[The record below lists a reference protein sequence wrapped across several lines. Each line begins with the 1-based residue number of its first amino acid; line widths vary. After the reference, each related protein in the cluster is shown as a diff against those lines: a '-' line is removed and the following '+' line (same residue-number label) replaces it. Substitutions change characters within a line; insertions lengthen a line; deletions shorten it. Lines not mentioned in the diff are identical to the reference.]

1 MEKLDTIR
9 KIINDIHSGRDTQY
23 TKQQREDAMFYTY
36 GAIEALRAAMKTHM
50 KAVDH
55 YDHVNSGDPKEV
67 RDEAMKCLELEIRK
81 MPDAG
86 KLAEMERTQVGS
98 ISSRVQSYRDIQE
111 MLRSMPEEG
120 ESTGREPCPV
130 YEDKRDRKWDTTWG
144 YNIPTWDKNG
154 RLVIK

>member
-1 MEKLDTIR
+1 MCQF
-9 KIINDIHSGRDTQY
+9 HSALFAHYGHCYGRS
-23 TKQQREDAMFYTY
+23 EV
-36 GAIEALRAAMKTHM
+36 
-50 KAVDH
+50 VDH

-81 MPDAG
+81 MPDPR
-86 KLAEMERTQVGS
+86 KLADMEGLQVGS
-98 ISSRVQSYRDIQE
+98 LSWRVKSYRDIQE

-130 YEDKRDRKWDTTWG
+130 YEDKLDRKWDTTWG